1 MFLPLNYSCRQG
13 RITTATKEVTEESR
27 MRPQCAAAAAAA
39 SASESPPP
47 RTLASLERKKEE
59 EEGAELRRE
68 VAIAATEASRECGKF
83 GWQHERTT
91 TAV

>member
-1 MFLPLNYSCRQG
+1 MFLPLDYSCRQG

-27 MRPQCAAAAAAA
+27 MRPQCSAAVAA
-39 SASESPPP
+39 SASELPP
-47 RTLASLERKKEE
+47 RTLASLERKKEEE